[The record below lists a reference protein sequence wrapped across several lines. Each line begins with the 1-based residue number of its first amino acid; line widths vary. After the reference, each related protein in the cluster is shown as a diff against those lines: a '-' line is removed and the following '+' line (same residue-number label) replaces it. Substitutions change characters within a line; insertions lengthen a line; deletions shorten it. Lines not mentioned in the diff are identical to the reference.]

1 MLRSVTPLYSS
12 TATGRLMPPARTVRA
27 TRFSIA
33 RAA

>member
-1 MLRSVTPLYSS
+1 MLRSVTPLYS